1 MPGKNGK
8 KVVSVEELNKIYQQR
23 YDKLVEDWKNIDK
36 LELDDEDKNDGILLE
51 DKKDEIRIAEFEKA
65 VNLLAEAWPYYNQMG
80 EKYRQFY
87 INLASLCVDRMQ
99 ILHEKYVEQK
109 FNLAN
114 YENFE
119 EYLDNEFQKKSKKT
133 GMIRLMIFDH
143 IRSSFNTEVNE
154 SIKGGKEHGNF
165 EKTQSYI
172 DMFKSGYDGE
182 TNNYDEAFTDYPKI
196 KKEICE
202 KIYEYVLSTFDKGT
216 NLKVEDLNKTKSC
229 VDMCK
234 SMFGEKTYEEALN
247 NREQIR
253 EKIYEYVLST
263 FTKEVKTLIDKGTNL
278 KVEDLNKTK
287 SCVDMCKS
295 MFGEKTYEEALNN
308 REQIRE
314 KIYEYV
320 LSTFTKE
327 VKTLID
333 KGTNLKFEDLNKTK
347 LCENMCKS
355 MFGEKTYR
363 EALNSRNLPKVIK
376 KGTDDEKE
384 KSEQERETAE
394 NARRK
399 ELENDE
405 NLRFVCQ
412 YLYKNQKKFM
422 TDDKQP
428 IILFAPLRPYLRVIQ
443 RGVEAQKKEEPNGAA
458 KKNQKINNNNINNN
472 NIKVNQV
479 DANQIN
485 KNRINEEEDQKEDQ
499 KVVNVQNEK
508 QKEEP
513 KGTEVKNED
522 LKVTEVKNENLKVA
536 DVENKELKAAEIKKN
551 PKEEPKKIDSEKKP
565 EKTQEELLKELDNKQ
580 SFLSNCEDC
589 QKVIQSY
596 KELGDKI
603 RDYNTKYSK
612 QKEIRDV
619 FEEKMRGL
627 ENVVRQL
634 EATDKPES
642 SSQYSQM
649 LQSLQ
654 AMKNNQEYMQ
664 MGEKELEEWNISKI
678 NEELEST
685 LDKVIV
691 YKNKKMGEGYFTRDR
706 GIGRVRVEAASEA
719 IKLIT
724 DLQST
729 LKNASVQLLTI
740 PKRENVKD
748 WEEQQKDLKREMD
761 AKHDWYEE
769 FGDENQKKQCENE
782 MKALKEELFRKQDKK
797 ELVNIF
803 KKKVTELESKNDYV
817 TNYDEWKELNQSKDC
832 LESKILNRDRCR
844 IQGETLK
851 KSLEELEKLR
861 IQLEET
867 GKPNSSERYS
877 TMMFAL
883 KLYTVDENLE
893 KAPEKWN
900 LDQLNERLRTAL
912 EKTTA
917 YRDTK
922 VERGGW
928 ISTGRERGATRIKL
942 AGETIRILKK
952 LQNQMNQLEIA
963 KEEYDK
969 ISFADSKYKISE
981 SDDLES
987 KLTSFRK
994 TIKMCQAGHRKY
1006 TNADEREKYASEI
1019 PKLENDIKTI
1029 RNIAK
1034 ERKIELPQS
1043 LEFLKLPKVKVKNK
1057 NEKKQIKNENIIN
1070 KNSINEDKDIII
1082 DTSSKPTRV
1091 PVK

>member
-202 KIYEYVLSTFDKGT
+202 KIYEYVLSTF
-216 NLKVEDLNKTKSC
+216 
-229 VDMCK
+229 
-234 SMFGEKTYEEALN
+234 
-247 NREQIR
+247 
-253 EKIYEYVLST
+253 
-263 FTKEVKTLIDKGTNL
+263 DKGTNL

-603 RDYNTKYSK
+603 RDYNTKHSK

-729 LKNASVQLLTI
+729 LKNVSVQLLTI

-817 TNYDEWKELNQSKDC
+817 TYYDEWKELNQSKDC

-1070 KNSINEDKDIII
+1070 KNIINKNSINEDKDIII

>member
-278 KVEDLNKTK
+278 K
-287 SCVDMCKS
+287 
-295 MFGEKTYEEALNN
+295 
-308 REQIRE
+308 
-314 KIYEYV
+314 
-320 LSTFTKE
+320 
-327 VKTLID
+327 
-333 KGTNLKFEDLNKTK
+333 FEDLNKTK

-428 IILFAPLRPYLRVIQ
+428 IILFAPLRSYLRVIQ

-603 RDYNTKYSK
+603 RDYNTKHSK

-729 LKNASVQLLTI
+729 LKNVSVQLLTI

-817 TNYDEWKELNQSKDC
+817 TYYDEWKELNQSKDC

-1070 KNSINEDKDIII
+1070 KNIINKNSINEDKDIII

>member
-287 SCVDMCKS
+287 
-295 MFGEKTYEEALNN
+295 
-308 REQIRE
+308 
-314 KIYEYV
+314 
-320 LSTFTKE
+320 
-327 VKTLID
+327 
-333 KGTNLKFEDLNKTK
+333 

-603 RDYNTKYSK
+603 RDYNTKHSK

-729 LKNASVQLLTI
+729 LKNVSVQLLTI

-817 TNYDEWKELNQSKDC
+817 TYYDEWKELNQSKDC

-1070 KNSINEDKDIII
+1070 KNIINKNSINEDKDIII